1 MMYVHYA
8 ERTVNEGRL
17 PTARATLLR
26 RHLPALAMRSLRCSA
41 RLRAILPTYV
51 SANSKILPSFSS
63 GTALLSSPASV
74 T

>member
-1 MMYVHYA
+1 MMYVHYG

-26 RHLPALAMRSLRCSA
+26 RHPPTLALRRLRCST
-41 RLRAILPTYV
+41 RLRAILPAYV

-63 GTALLSSPASV
+63 GVTLLSSPASV
-74 T
+74 M